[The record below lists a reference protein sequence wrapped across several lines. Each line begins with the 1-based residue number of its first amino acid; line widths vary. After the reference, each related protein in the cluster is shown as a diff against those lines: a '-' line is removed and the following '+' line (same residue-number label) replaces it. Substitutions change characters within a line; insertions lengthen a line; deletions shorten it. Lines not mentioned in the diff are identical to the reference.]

1 MSKLQHTPGPWLI
14 NESDDYTILIRAPW
28 SENVKP
34 EIHDGYGS
42 YLGIHICETRHQGDN
57 PCVSKKTALA
67 NARLIA
73 AAPDMLIE
81 LLKSI
86 AELDKTGFASITS
99 ETIIMKATGWSY
111 DILNDVLTKLST
123 GMSIE
128 EILK

>member
-1 MSKLQHTPGPWLI
+1 MSKLQHTKGPWVK
-14 NESDDYTILIRAPW
+14 DYNNTVGHIKTLCDPDVHTKTIIKYRYNMC
-28 SENVKP
+28 E
-34 EIHDGYGS
+34 EI
-42 YLGIHICETRHQGDN
+42 LTEEEIE
-57 PCVSKKTALA
+57 A

-73 AAPDMLIE
+73 AAPEMLIE

>member
-1 MSKLQHTPGPWLI
+1 MKKINNVSGKGGGEMSKLQHTPGPWLI

-73 AAPDMLIE
+73 AAPEMLEALIFEAKISQNDICGISIRLIKIIE
-81 LLKSI
+81 
-86 AELDKTGFASITS
+86 
-99 ETIIMKATGWSY
+99 KA
-111 DILNDVLTKLST
+111 T

>member
-1 MSKLQHTPGPWLI
+1 MSKLQHTPGSWK
-14 NESDDYTILIRAPW
+14 YTV
-28 SENVKP
+28 SK
-34 EIHDGYGS
+34 IH
-42 YLGIHICETRHQGDN
+42 HRHQISD
-57 PCVSKKTALA
+57 SKCGGQICLMWNRGKDITEA

-73 AAPDMLIE
+73 AAPEMLIE